1 MDFFRW
7 YALPTNWRFMTG
19 KSYLWYYKTAWLI
32 HHRTIIKQCVIEEVL
47 GKSSNEW
54 SNATSVGSV
63 AIQIGVA
70 ARTIGIHPDKLTHFQ
85 QFRLSQ
91 CLLDNHFN
99 IRVVAFHLRDLI
111 LYDNPDSDTMYL
123 TDEQII
129 LAGSRYN
136 RGTMRNKKDIIQ
148 SISEQ
153 PGFPD
158 REYSEYGR
166 RIIEKKDAILKIM
179 RGG

>member
-1 MDFFRW
+1 
-7 YALPTNWRFMTG
+7 
-19 KSYLWYYKTAWLI
+19 
-32 HHRTIIKQCVIEEVL
+32 
-47 GKSSNEW
+47 
-54 SNATSVGSV
+54 
-63 AIQIGVA
+63 
-70 ARTIGIHPDKLTHFQ
+70 
-85 QFRLSQ
+85 
-91 CLLDNHFN
+91 
-99 IRVVAFHLRDLI
+99 
-111 LYDNPDSDTMYL
+111 MYL

-179 RGG
+179 RGGY